1 MADAHLRPASTR
13 RLLLSGLA
21 GGAAALAAPHLARA
35 QGSAQG
41 SGGRPLLLAVPFA
54 PGGAVDIIARA
65 VAEPMSAA
73 LGRPV
78 VVDNRPGASG
88 AIAAA
93 SVARAE
99 PDGST
104 LFIATPGTSITAAF
118 QPQLLPG
125 DPRQFLAPV
134 GRLATQTY
142 VLTVTKG
149 FPADDFAGLVAWVKA
164 RRGEFLLANTGQM
177 TATRLAG
184 ELLALQLGTEI
195 TPVPYRGS
203 GVVATDLLSGRVHGI
218 FAQLSDA
225 LALLNQ
231 GAKLLA
237 VSAKDRAPLLPD
249 VPAIAETI
257 PGFDVYSWNGLFAPA
272 ATPVPVLEELNAG
285 LNKAISNEALRERF
299 RADGVTFVPGPRQ
312 ALAEILDKEI
322 RGWMELKS
330 KVRIDVG

>member
-1 MADAHLRPASTR
+1 MADAYLRSALTR
-13 RLLLSGLA
+13 RRLMAGLA
-21 GGAAALAAPHLARA
+21 GGAAALAAPRLTRA
-35 QGSAQG
+35 QGL
-41 SGGRPLLLAVPFA
+41 GGGAANRPVLLAVPFA

-93 SVARAE
+93 SVGRAE
-99 PDGST
+99 PDGHT

-118 QPQLLPG
+118 QPHLLPG

-142 VLTVTKG
+142 VLTVTKS
-149 FPADDFAGLVAWVKA
+149 FPADDFAGFVAWAKA
-164 RRGEFLLANTGQM
+164 HRGEFLLANTGQM

-184 ELLALQLGTEI
+184 ELLGLRIGTEI

-203 GVVATDLLSGRVHGI
+203 GVVGTDLLSGRVHGI

-225 LALLNQ
+225 LALRAQ

-237 VSAKDRAPLLPD
+237 VSAKDRSPILPD

-257 PGFDVYSWNGLFAPA
+257 PDFDVYSWNGLFAPA

-322 RGWMELKS
+322 KGWVELS
-330 KVRIDVG
+330 RKVRIDAQ

>member
-1 MADAHLRPASTR
+1 MAMAAPLPASR
-13 RLLLSGLA
+13 G
-21 GGAAALAAPHLARA
+21 ARA
-35 QGSAQG
+35 QALAN
-41 SGGRPLLLAVPFA
+41 RPVLLAVPFA

-65 VAEPMSAA
+65 LVEPLSAA
-73 LGRPV
+73 LGRTV
-78 VVDNRPGASG
+78 IVDNRPGASG

-93 SVARAE
+93 SVGRAE
-99 PDGST
+99 PDGNT

-134 GRLATQTY
+134 GRLATQPY
-142 VLTVTKG
+142 VLTVAKS
-149 FPADDFAGLVAWVKA
+149 FPADDFATFSTWVKA
-164 RRGEFLLANTGQM
+164 HRGEFLLANTGQL

-184 ELLALQLGTEI
+184 ELLGLRLGTEI

-203 GVVATDLLSGRVHGI
+203 GVVGTDLLSGRVHGI

-225 LALLNQ
+225 LVLRGQ

-237 VSAKDRAPLLPD
+237 VSSAERASILPEL
-249 VPAIAETI
+249 PAIAETL
-257 PGFDVYSWNGLFAPA
+257 PGFDVYSWNGIFAPA

-285 LNKAISNEALRERF
+285 LNKALTNEALRERF

-312 ALAEILDKEI
+312 ALADILDKEI
-322 RGWMELKS
+322 KGWVDLS
-330 KVRIDVG
+330 TKVRIDIG

>member
-1 MADAHLRPASTR
+1 MTPSTPSGPPLARR
-13 RLLLSGLA
+13 RLLAAAA
-21 GGAAALAAPHLARA
+21 GGAALLASRHAGA
-35 QGSAQG
+35 QPPPGS
-41 SGGRPLLLAVPFA
+41 RPVILAVPFA

-65 VAEPMSAA
+65 LAEPFAAA
-73 LGRPV
+73 LGLPV

-99 PDGST
+99 PDGHT

-125 DPRQFLAPV
+125 DPRQFLAPI
-134 GRLATQTY
+134 GRMATQPY
-142 VLTVTKG
+142 VLTVTKS
-149 FPADDFAGLVAWVKA
+149 FPADDFAGFAAWTKA

-184 ELLALQLGTEI
+184 ELLGLRLGTEI

-203 GVVATDLLSGRVHGI
+203 GVVGTDLLAGRVHGI

-225 LALLNQ
+225 LLLRGQ

-237 VSAKDRAPLLPD
+237 VSSQERAAVLPD
-249 VPAIAETI
+249 VPAISETL
-257 PGFDVYSWNGLFAPA
+257 PGFDVYSWNGVFAPA
-272 ATPVPVLEELNAG
+272 ATPVPVLDRLNAA
-285 LNKAISNEALRERF
+285 LNKALTNEALRERF

-322 RGWMELKS
+322 KGWTELS
-330 KVRIDVG
+330 TKVRIDIQ